1 MPLTIRRKLLI
12 YYGVFLAVSY
22 GIAAVLTGVFISG
35 GLNRLLYSNIADLN
49 ESIVEALESSD
60 ETDFS
65 ATLADARNY
74 TGVDLLVFQNNVI
87 YYSSL
92 PTSALDL
99 DNSSVVSDRYHV
111 YRIINDLQYYYFTS
125 SYVKEGQY
133 HVYVFRAEGSI
144 MGDNETI
151 ILMSFIGVVFLVI
164 SISLISVFSAK
175 TFAMPARVLANY
187 VNNLSFQDKPK
198 RRPVFDITEYEEL
211 SIALEKAHARV
222 YEYSK
227 SEQEFLHNFSHEMK
241 TPLTNIYSYSEA
253 LYYGVLSEKEMK
265 DTSLVIMRESEK
277 LKDFINQVLYLGR
290 LDRVGEALNV
300 RRINFV
306 DIIGDALNSID
317 IQAKEKG
324 IILDFRHEQED
335 VYLFGDAEKLEVALV
350 NLLANAVRYAK
361 TKIIIHLK
369 LTSEKIIVTIDDDGL
384 GIDESIRDE
393 IWERYFIGKE
403 GHTGLGLTITK
414 AIIEKHQGVITV
426 GENSMK
432 GARFT
437 IEFTLNKKIVVSL

>member
-1 MPLTIRRKLLI
+1 MPLTIRRKLLY
-12 YYGVFLAVSY
+12 YYGVFLAISY
-22 GIAAVLTGVFISG
+22 GIAAVLTGVFISS

-49 ESIVEALESSD
+49 DTIVQTLEASD
-60 ETDFS
+60 DTDFTY
-65 ATLADARNY
+65 TLNTAKEY
-74 TGVDLLVFQNNVI
+74 TGVDLLVYQNDVI

-92 PTSALDL
+92 PTSAIDL
-99 DNSSVVSDRYHV
+99 LNASQVSELYKV
-111 YRIINDLQYYYFTS
+111 YRISNDDQYYYFTHS
-125 SYVKEGQY
+125 EVKSGEYQ
-133 HVYVFRAEGSI
+133 VYVLRLEGSI

-151 ILMSFIGVVFLVI
+151 FLMSFIGIVFLAI
-164 SISLISVFSAK
+164 SISLISIFSAK
-175 TFAMPARVLANY
+175 TFALPARVLANY

-198 RRPVFDITEYEEL
+198 RRPVFDISEYEEL
-211 SIALEKAHARV
+211 SIALEKAHTRV

-265 DTSLVIMRESEK
+265 DTSLVIMHESEK

-290 LDRVGEALNV
+290 LDRVGEALIVSRVNL
-300 RRINFV
+300 V
-306 DIIGDALNSID
+306 DVIGDALNSID

-324 IILDFRHEQED
+324 IKLDFRHEQED

-361 TKIIIHLK
+361 TTIIIHLK
-369 LTSEKIIVTIDDDGL
+369 VTLDKVSITIDDDGI

-414 AIIEKHQGVITV
+414 AIIEKHQATISVSD
-426 GENSMK
+426 NAMN